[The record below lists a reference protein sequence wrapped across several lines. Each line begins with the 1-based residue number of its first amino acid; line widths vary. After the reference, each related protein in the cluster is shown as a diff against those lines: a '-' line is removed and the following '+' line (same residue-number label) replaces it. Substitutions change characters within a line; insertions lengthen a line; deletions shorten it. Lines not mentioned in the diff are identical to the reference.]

1 METPPSIALGASA
14 LLGYL
19 IGSVNFAVIVARR
32 HGVDILSAGSG
43 NPGATNVKRVLGKGP
58 GNLVFALDALK
69 GAAGAA
75 LGYAVAYALYLLP
88 LFRKLGQAEGASQGA
103 PAPGI
108 LGKTLLQQ
116 LQELETSILDPGKYA
131 DLDLVFAI
139 TAAGFVG
146 VLLGHCFSCF
156 LRLRGGK
163 GVASTIGGLLVL
175 LPIPIVIGAAIW
187 GLVFALTR
195 YVSLASIALGVSL
208 PLSCWLLPLATP
220 LRFGPA
226 EFWFAAA
233 LAAFNVWTHRS
244 NLGRL
249 LAGTENR
256 FGHRA

>member
-1 METPPSIALGASA
+1 MFLALGIFAV
-14 LLGYL
+14 LGYL
-19 IGSVNFAVIVARR
+19 LGSVNFAVLVAKK
-32 HGVDILSAGSG
+32 HGVDILQAGSG

-69 GAAGAA
+69 GFVGTG
-75 LGYAVAYALYLLP
+75 LPYLLITVVVEP
-88 LFRKLGQAEGASQGA
+88 PDPARRAEEQF
-103 PAPGI
+103 
-108 LGKTLLQQ
+108 LLC
-116 LQELETSILDPGKYA
+116 I
-131 DLDLVFAI
+131 
-139 TAAGFVG
+139 AGFVG
-146 VLLGHCFSCF
+146 TLLGHCFSCF
-156 LRLRGGK
+156 LGFKGGK

-175 LPIPIVIGAAIW
+175 LPVPIVIGAAIW
-187 GLVFALTR
+187 GVVFALSR

-208 PLSCWLLPLATP
+208 PLSCWLLPLATT

-256 FGHRA
+256 FEKKA